1 LDETS
6 DTTAGTEI
14 SLRQTDTITFK
25 DGKASIYLIPTNK
38 SGEEKISFIIPGLK
52 EQSYQIQVLPGEAS
66 KLTINMDKKMAEI

>member
-6 DTTAGTEI
+6 NTTKEAETI
-14 SLRQTDTITFK
+14 LRETNTITFK

-38 SGEEKISFIIPGLK
+38 SGEEKVSFIIPGLK
-52 EQSYQIQVLPGEAS
+52 EQSYEIKVLPGEAS